1 MARYT
6 GPVCRLCRTEQK
18 KLFLK
23 GDRCKSDKCPLS
35 IKKRGAPGKDPKAR
49 IGKRSEYALQLRE
62 KQKLKRTYGMLEKQF
77 HLTFVDAQRM
87 SGITG
92 ENLVKLLECRLDNVV
107 FRMHFATSR
116 SQARQLVSHRHFLV
130 NGKPVNI
137 PSYRVKPGDVIE
149 VKESSKKMVTILDA
163 LKEVN
168 KSGNYP
174 WINLDIDAQKG
185 TFVAYPERA
194 AVTDL
199 ADIKEQLVVELYSK

>member
-23 GDRCKSDKCPLS
+23 GDRCKSDKCPLN
-35 IKKRGAPGKDPKAR
+35 KKRGAPGKDPKAR

-62 KQKLKRTYGMLEKQF
+62 KQKLKRTYCMLEKQF
-77 HLTFVDAQRM
+77 HLTFDDAHRM
-87 SGITG
+87 PGITG
-92 ENLVKLLECRLDNVV
+92 ENLIKLLECRLDNVV
-107 FRMHFATSR
+107 FRMHFASSR
-116 SQARQLVSHRHFLV
+116 NQARQLVSHGHFLV
-130 NGKPVNI
+130 NGKKVNI
-137 PSYRVKPGDVIE
+137 PSYRIKPGDVIE
-149 VKESSKKMVTILDA
+149 VKEASKKVVSILDA

-194 AVTDL
+194 EVTDL

>member
-6 GPVCRLCRTEQK
+6 GPVCRMCRAEQR
-18 KLFLK
+18 KLMLK
-23 GDRCKSDKCPLS
+23 GARCMSDKCPLN
-35 IKKRGAPGKDPKAR
+35 KKRGAPGKDPKAR

-62 KQKLKRTYGMLEKQF
+62 KQKLKRTYCMLEKQF
-77 HLTFVDAQRM
+77 HLTFDDAHRM
-87 SGITG
+87 PGITG
-92 ENLVKLLECRLDNVV
+92 ENLIKLLECRFDNVV
-107 FRMHFATSR
+107 YRMHFASSR
-116 SQARQLVSHRHFLV
+116 NQARQLVSHGHFLV
-130 NGKPVNI
+130 NGKKVNI
-137 PSYRVKPGDVIE
+137 PSYRIKPGDVIE
-149 VKESSKKMVTILDA
+149 VKEASKKMVTILDA

-194 AVTDL
+194 EVTDL

>member
-23 GDRCKSDKCPLS
+23 GDRCKSDKCPLN
-35 IKKRGAPGKDPKAR
+35 KKRGAPGKDPKAR

-62 KQKLKRTYGMLEKQF
+62 KQKLKRTYCMLEKQF
-77 HLTFVDAQRM
+77 HQTFDDAHRM
-87 SGITG
+87 PGITG
-92 ENLVKLLECRLDNVV
+92 ENLIKLLECRLDNVV
-107 FRMHFATSR
+107 FRMHFASSR
-116 SQARQLVSHRHFLV
+116 NQARQLVSHGHFTV
-130 NGKPVNI
+130 NGKKVNI
-137 PSYRVKPGDVIE
+137 PSYRIKPGDVIE
-149 VKESSKKMVTILDA
+149 VKEASKKMVTILDA

-194 AVTDL
+194 EVTDL

>member
-23 GDRCKSDKCPLS
+23 GDRCKSDKCPLN
-35 IKKRGAPGKDPKAR
+35 KKRGAPGKDPKAR

-62 KQKLKRTYGMLEKQF
+62 KQKLKRTYCMLEKQF
-77 HLTFVDAQRM
+77 HLTFDDAHRM
-87 SGITG
+87 PGITG
-92 ENLVKLLECRLDNVV
+92 ENLIKLLECRLDNVV
-107 FRMHFATSR
+107 YRMHFATSR
-116 SQARQLVSHRHFLV
+116 NQARQLVSHGHFLV
-130 NGKPVNI
+130 NGKKVNI
-137 PSYRVKPGDVIE
+137 PSYRIKPGDVIE
-149 VKESSKKMVTILDA
+149 VKEASKKVVSILDA

-194 AVTDL
+194 EVTDL

>member
-23 GDRCKSDKCPLS
+23 GDRCKSDKCPLN
-35 IKKRGAPGKDPKAR
+35 KKRGAPGKDPKAR

-62 KQKLKRTYGMLEKQF
+62 KQKLKRTYCMLEKQF
-77 HLTFVDAQRM
+77 HLTFDDAHRM
-87 SGITG
+87 PGITG
-92 ENLVKLLECRLDNVV
+92 ENLIKLLECRFDNVV
-107 FRMHFATSR
+107 YRMHFATSR
-116 SQARQLVSHRHFLV
+116 NQARQLVSHGHFLV
-130 NGKPVNI
+130 NGKKVNI
-137 PSYRVKPGDVIE
+137 PSYRIKPGDVIE
-149 VKESSKKMVTILDA
+149 VKEASKKVATILDA
-163 LKEVN
+163 LNEVN

-194 AVTDL
+194 EVTDL

>member
-6 GPVCRLCRTEQK
+6 GPVCRMCRAEQR
-18 KLFLK
+18 KLMLK
-23 GDRCKSDKCPLS
+23 GARCMSDKCPLN
-35 IKKRGAPGKDPKAR
+35 KKRGAPGKDPKAR

-62 KQKLKRTYGMLEKQF
+62 KQKLKRTYCMLEKQF
-77 HLTFVDAQRM
+77 HLTFDDAHRM
-87 SGITG
+87 PGITG
-92 ENLVKLLECRLDNVV
+92 ENLIKLLECRFDNVV
-107 FRMHFATSR
+107 YRMHFATSR
-116 SQARQLVSHRHFLV
+116 NQARQLVSHGHFLV
-130 NGKPVNI
+130 NGKKVNI
-137 PSYRVKPGDVIE
+137 PSYRIKPGDVIE
-149 VKESSKKMVTILDA
+149 VKEASKKVVSILDA

-194 AVTDL
+194 EVTDL